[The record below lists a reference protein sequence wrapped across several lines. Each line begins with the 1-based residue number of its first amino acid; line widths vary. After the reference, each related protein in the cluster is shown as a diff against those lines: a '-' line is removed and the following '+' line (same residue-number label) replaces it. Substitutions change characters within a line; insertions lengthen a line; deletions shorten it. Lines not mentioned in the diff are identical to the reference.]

1 MEIERK
7 FLTER
12 EKIPFDITAF
22 PCMEITQAYI
32 GFSPVI
38 RIRRSNEA
46 YILTVK
52 GKGLL
57 AREEF
62 ELPLEQEEYEALQ
75 KKAEGESIV
84 KKRWLVPLAGG
95 LTAEVDFYE
104 GTLSGLVTTEV
115 EFPSLAEAEAF
126 VPPEWFGRDISR
138 EKQYKNVALARFGLP
153 LS

>member
-84 KKRWLVPLAGG
+84 KNAGSCR
-95 LTAEVDFYE
+95 LRE
-104 GTLSGLVTTEV
+104 G
-115 EFPSLAEAEAF
+115 
-126 VPPEWFGRDISR
+126 
-138 EKQYKNVALARFGLP
+138 
-153 LS
+153 

>member
-95 LTAEVDFYE
+95 LTAEDRT
-104 GTLSGLVTTEV
+104 GG
-115 EFPSLAEAEAF
+115 
-126 VPPEWFGRDISR
+126 ISIAGGGGGICPAGMVR
-138 EKQYKNVALARFGLP
+138 KGYQPRKAV
-153 LS
+153 

>member
-46 YILTVK
+46 
-52 GKGLL
+52 
-57 AREEF
+57 
-62 ELPLEQEEYEALQ
+62 
-75 KKAEGESIV
+75 
-84 KKRWLVPLAGG
+84 
-95 LTAEVDFYE
+95 
-104 GTLSGLVTTEV
+104 
-115 EFPSLAEAEAF
+115 
-126 VPPEWFGRDISR
+126 
-138 EKQYKNVALARFGLP
+138 
-153 LS
+153 